1 MDEFAK
7 TAYWLDCADYDLH
20 TAKAMLETKRFLYV
34 GFMCHQTIEK
44 GLKAVFVQ
52 RQPNSELPYIHSL
65 VRLANLP
72 GIAAAMNESQLSLLY
87 VLNPLNIETRY
98 PLNKEKLLRSLTE
111 SRCEDLIRK
120 AEELLTWIKTKC

>member
-7 TAYWLDCADYDLH
+7 TAYWLDCADYDLQ

-44 GLKAVFVQ
+44 GLKAVFIQ

-65 VRLANLP
+65 VRLANLS
-72 GIAAAMNESQLSLLY
+72 GIAAEMNESQLSLLDI
-87 VLNPLNIETRY
+87 LNPADIEARY